1 MAQKYGVASDY
12 IKYTSR
18 IKSDTSDGVAV
29 EASQVVDLE
38 EDKLQSD
45 INKELKASIASASG
59 NTYSKSEIDSKDSA
73 TLTSAKRYA
82 DTKKTEA
89 VSAAATDATTK
100 ANSALASAKSYADE
114 KVSALGSV
122 YTTKGSC
129 TAAQLKALTS
139 AKAGDVWNITD
150 AINIDGKAYPAGV
163 NVVCVTAFS
172 AAIDPAATKNWDA
185 LQGLQDLTSYAKK
198 SEIED
203 TAVANVKFAQEED
216 VPQDNG
222 VSFKKTITYVNGRE
236 ATTESDFNLLPATS
250 TKAGVMSA
258 ADKVKLDAV
267 DGKIGDVQI
276 TKTGTG
282 YKITDEYDAH
292 PVNIGSNTNIGE
304 NVIISGAAI
313 IGTDD
318 RGGGLF
324 IKLGTTGNINEGPS
338 SFICIGAELNN
349 GVKIGTNDYDKF
361 YLGNKN
367 NDASTIGVNSHI
379 GDNIT
384 IGTGAII
391 SSGAELNN
399 GIIIGTGDNDSF
411 VFTGNNAGPYNSKI
425 GKDIEI
431 SRGVS
436 LGTQT
441 NGEGYYVEG
450 IAFYGGTG
458 AFGMNSNGD
467 FSWTTDDHNISAMKT
482 AATTDDLSALATRV
496 STLED
501 LLKLA

>member
-1 MAQKYGVASDY
+1 MAKKYGVASDY

-59 NTYSKSEIDSKDSA
+59 NTYSKSEIDSKDTA
-73 TLTSAKRYA
+73 TLTSAKSYA
-82 DTKKTEA
+82 DTKKAEA

-100 ANSALASAKSYADE
+100 ANSALASAKSYADQ

-150 AINIDGKAYPAGV
+150 AISIDGKAYPAGV

-172 AAIDPAATKNWDA
+172 AAIDPATTKNWDA

-203 TAVANVKFAQEED
+203 VAVANVKFAQSEIAQE
-216 VPQDNG
+216 NS
-222 VSFKKTITYVNGRE
+222 VSFDKTITYANGRE
-236 ATTESDFNLLPATS
+236 ATTVDDLAILPATS

-267 DGKIGDVQI
+267 DGRVQGVKLSEDSEGIGGNFRIENLNGIKSAIIGSGACIYTSTTIGTSALIDENIQI
-276 TKTGTG
+276 LNEGKGCQLKSAHFGTEVII
-282 YKITDEYDAH
+282 KDN
-292 PVNIGSNTNIGE
+292 VNIGSNVGIGD
-304 NVIISGAAI
+304 NVEISNA
-313 IGTDD
+313 
-318 RGGGLF
+318 
-324 IKLGTTGNINEGPS
+324 
-338 SFICIGAELNN
+338 
-349 GVKIGTNDYDKF
+349 KIGT
-361 YLGNKN
+361 
-367 NDASTIGVNSHI
+367 A
-379 GDNIT
+379 T
-384 IGTGAII
+384 IGTSLQQIHNEFANKIAI
-391 SSGAELNN
+391 GN
-399 GIIIGTGDNDSF
+399 GVQI
-411 VFTGNNAGPYNSKI
+411 AQ
-425 GKDIEI
+425 
-431 SRGVS
+431 GV
-436 LGTQT
+436 
-441 NGEGYYVEG
+441 G
-450 IAFYGGTG
+450 IAVDDSCNLV
-458 AFGMNSNGD
+458 FGREIEGVYQTKEINA
-467 FSWTTDDHNISAMKT
+467 DDISA
-482 AATTDDLSALATRV
+482 LLTRV
-496 STLED
+496 SALED

>member
-1 MAQKYGVASDY
+1 MAKKYGVASDY

-59 NTYSKSEIDSKDSA
+59 NTYSKSEIDSKDTA
-73 TLTSAKRYA
+73 TLTSAKSYA

-89 VSAAATDATTK
+89 VNAAATDATTK
-100 ANSALASAKSYADE
+100 ANSALASAKSYADQ

-150 AINIDGKAYPAGV
+150 AITIDGKAYPAGV

-172 AAIDPAATKNWDA
+172 AAIDPATTKNWDA

-267 DGKIGDVQI
+267 DGKIGDV
-276 TKTGTG
+276 
-282 YKITDEYDAH
+282 KIVKEDEGVGGGFKILDINNHLNDA
-292 PVNIGSNTNIGE
+292 VIRSGVRVYG
-304 NVIISGAAI
+304 NVS
-313 IGTDD
+313 IGTDSYIQD
-318 RGGGLF
+318 GAGIGYRVKIQEGINIGTTAENAF
-324 IKLGTTGNINEGPS
+324 EISNSNNRNAKLGIYYGARIFTDAL
-338 SFICIGAELNN
+338 IGTN
-349 GVKIGTNDYDKF
+349 VKIGSDIEIGTHGESDTIIVRGID
-361 YLGNKN
+361 LGNK
-367 NDASTIGVNSHI
+367 IGFGLNS
-379 GDNIT
+379 
-384 IGTGAII
+384 
-391 SSGAELNN
+391 
-399 GIIIGTGDNDSF
+399 
-411 VFTGNNAGPYNSKI
+411 
-425 GKDIEI
+425 
-431 SRGVS
+431 
-436 LGTQT
+436 
-441 NGEGYYVEG
+441 
-450 IAFYGGTG
+450 
-458 AFGMNSNGD
+458 GD
-467 FSWTTDDHNISAMKT
+467 FKWKWENGVKT

-496 STLED
+496 SALED

>member
-1 MAQKYGVASDY
+1 MANKYGVASDY

-59 NTYSKSEIDSKDSA
+59 KTYSKSEIDSKDTA
-73 TLTSAKRYA
+73 TLTSAKSYA

-100 ANSALASAKSYADE
+100 ANSALASAKSYADQ

-150 AINIDGKAYPAGV
+150 AVTIDGKAYPAGV

-172 AAIDPAATKNWDA
+172 AAIDPATTKNWDA
-185 LQGLQDLTSYAKK
+185 LQGVQDLTPYAKK

-203 TAVANVKFAQEED
+203 TAVANVKFTQEED

-222 VSFKKTITYVNGRE
+222 VSFKKTITFVNGRE
-236 ATTESDFNLLPATS
+236 ATTESDLGILPATS
-250 TKAGVMSA
+250 TTAGVMSA

-267 DGKIGDVQI
+267 DGRIQ
-276 TKTGTG
+276 
-282 YKITDEYDAH
+282 
-292 PVNIGSNTNIGE
+292 
-304 NVIISGAAI
+304 
-313 IGTDD
+313 
-318 RGGGLF
+318 
-324 IKLGTTGNINEGPS
+324 
-338 SFICIGAELNN
+338 
-349 GVKIGTNDYDKF
+349 GVKIERLETDKIQISEEGGYHSYGTSVIGKSLNIGDRVKIADGFAVGEYVSIGNNTYISEVTISGGLESYDGVILGTN
-361 YLGNKN
+361 
-367 NDASTIGVNSHI
+367 SIGTNLQGVHQAFGTKI
-379 GDNIT
+379 A
-384 IGTGAII
+384 IGTGVQIAQ
-391 SSGAELNN
+391 GV
-399 GIIIGTGDNDSF
+399 GIAVNED
-411 VFTGNNAGPYNSKI
+411 
-425 GKDIEI
+425 
-431 SRGVS
+431 VS
-436 LGTQT
+436 L
-441 NGEGYYVEG
+441 V
-450 IAFYGGTG
+450 YGREIGG
-458 AFGMNSNGD
+458 VYQ
-467 FSWTTDDHNISAMKT
+467 MKI
-482 AATTDDLSALATRV
+482 AATADDITALGNRV
-496 STLED
+496 TALED

>member
-1 MAQKYGVASDY
+1 MAKKYGVASDY

-38 EDKLQSD
+38 QDKLQSD

-59 NTYSKSEIDSKDSA
+59 NTYSKGQIDSKDTA
-73 TLTSAKRYA
+73 TLTSAKSYA

-100 ANSALASAKSYADE
+100 ANSALASAKSYADQ

-150 AINIDGKAYPAGV
+150 AVTIDGKAYPAGV

-172 AAIDPAATKNWDA
+172 AAIDPATTKNWDA
-185 LQGLQDLTSYAKK
+185 LQGVQDLTPYAKK
-198 SEIED
+198 SEIESE
-203 TAVANVKFAQEED
+203 AVANVKFTQEED

-222 VSFKKTITYVNGRE
+222 VSFKKTITFVNGRE

-267 DGKIGDVQI
+267 DGRIQ
-276 TKTGTG
+276 
-282 YKITDEYDAH
+282 
-292 PVNIGSNTNIGE
+292 
-304 NVIISGAAI
+304 
-313 IGTDD
+313 
-318 RGGGLF
+318 
-324 IKLGTTGNINEGPS
+324 
-338 SFICIGAELNN
+338 
-349 GVKIGTNDYDKF
+349 GVKIAKEESPYKGYRISDLNGLNIVTIKPGVRILDNA
-361 YLGNKN
+361 YLGT
-367 NDASTIGVNSHI
+367 DVTISEGANIGYQVNIADDVRIGKTGSDDDVEIHI
-379 GDNIT
+379 GTKTEDNNIQLSKNLRIGSDIPLNIRGHQDNIVGVT
-384 IGTGAII
+384 IGTNRGFGID
-391 SSGAELNN
+391 SSGIFTWGIN
-399 GIIIGTGDNDSF
+399 G
-411 VFTGNNAGPYNSKI
+411 SK
-425 GKDIEI
+425 
-431 SRGVS
+431 
-436 LGTQT
+436 
-441 NGEGYYVEG
+441 
-450 IAFYGGTG
+450 
-458 AFGMNSNGD
+458 
-467 FSWTTDDHNISAMKT
+467 KT
-482 AATTDDLSALATRV
+482 AATTDDLSALETRV
-496 STLED
+496 SALED

>member
-1 MAQKYGVASDY
+1 MAKKYGVASDY

-59 NTYSKSEIDSKDSA
+59 KTYSKIEIDSKDTA
-73 TLTSAKRYA
+73 TLTSAKSYA

-100 ANSALASAKSYADE
+100 ANSALASAKSYADQ

-150 AINIDGKAYPAGV
+150 AITIDGKAYPAGV

-172 AAIDPAATKNWDA
+172 AAIDPATTKNWDA
-185 LQGLQDLTSYAKK
+185 LQGVQDLTPYAKK
-198 SEIED
+198 SEIEE

-222 VSFKKTITYVNGRE
+222 VSFKKTIIYVNGRE
-236 ATTESDFNLLPATS
+236 AITESDFNLLPATS

-258 ADKVKLDAV
+258 ADKAKLDAV
-267 DGKIGDVQI
+267 DGKIGDVKIKIEQDLGYAI
-276 TKTGTG
+276 TKNSETSFGTSVIG
-282 YKITDEYDAH
+282 KNA
-292 PVNIGSNTNIGE
+292 NIGKSALIGE
-304 NVIISGAAI
+304 NA
-313 IGTDD
+313 
-318 RGGGLF
+318 
-324 IKLGTTGNINEGPS
+324 KLGQNAVIQEGIS
-338 SFICIGAELNN
+338 
-349 GVKIGTNDYDKF
+349 IGTNSGKENFCISRGGTLAEIGYNVSI
-361 YLGNKN
+361 NK
-367 NDASTIGVNSHI
+367 GVE
-379 GDNIT
+379 
-384 IGTGAII
+384 IGTGVCIGSDINLGQEGSQQNIFGVNMGTSKGLGIDI
-391 SSGAELNN
+391 S
-399 GIIIGTGDNDSF
+399 
-411 VFTGNNAGPYNSKI
+411 GNFIWETRGSK
-425 GKDIEI
+425 
-431 SRGVS
+431 
-436 LGTQT
+436 
-441 NGEGYYVEG
+441 
-450 IAFYGGTG
+450 
-458 AFGMNSNGD
+458 
-467 FSWTTDDHNISAMKT
+467 KT
-482 AATTDDLSALATRV
+482 AATTDDLSALTTRV
-496 STLED
+496 TALED

>member
-1 MAQKYGVASDY
+1 MAKKYGVASDY

-59 NTYSKSEIDSKDSA
+59 KTYSKSEIDGKDTA
-73 TLTSAKRYA
+73 TLTSAKSYA

-100 ANSALASAKSYADE
+100 ANSALASAKSYADQ

-150 AINIDGKAYPAGV
+150 AITIDGKAYPAGV

-267 DGKIGDVQI
+267 DGKIGDVKIKIEQDLGYAI
-276 TKTGTG
+276 AKNSEPSFGTSVIG
-282 YKITDEYDAH
+282 KNA
-292 PVNIGSNTNIGE
+292 NIGISALIGE
-304 NVIISGAAI
+304 NAKLGQNAVIQEEIS
-313 IGTDD
+313 IGTDSEND
-318 RGGGLF
+318 NFYISRGGTLAAIGY
-324 IKLGTTGNINEGPS
+324 NVSINK
-338 SFICIGAELNN
+338 
-349 GVKIGTNDYDKF
+349 GV
-361 YLGNKN
+361 
-367 NDASTIGVNSHI
+367 V
-379 GDNIT
+379 
-384 IGTGAII
+384 IGTGV
-391 SSGAELNN
+391 S
-399 GIIIGTGDNDSF
+399 IGS
-411 VFTGNNAGPYNSKI
+411 
-425 GKDIEI
+425 DIELGQEGSQQNIFGVIMGTSKGLGIDI
-431 SRGVS
+431 SGNFIWETRG
-436 LGTQT
+436 
-441 NGEGYYVEG
+441 YK
-450 IAFYGGTG
+450 
-458 AFGMNSNGD
+458 
-467 FSWTTDDHNISAMKT
+467 KT
-482 AATTDDLSALATRV
+482 AATTDELSDLARRV
-496 STLED
+496 SALED

>member
-1 MAQKYGVASDY
+1 MAKKYGVASDY

-59 NTYSKSEIDSKDSA
+59 KTYSKSEIDGKDTA
-73 TLTSAKRYA
+73 TLTSAKSYA

-89 VSAAATDATTK
+89 VNAAATDATTK
-100 ANSALASAKSYADE
+100 ANSALASAKSYADQ

-150 AINIDGKAYPAGV
+150 AITIDGKAYPAGV

-222 VSFKKTITYVNGRE
+222 VSFKKTITFVNGRE
-236 ATTESDFNLLPATS
+236 ATTESDLGILPATS

-267 DGKIGDVQI
+267 DGRIQGVKIVKSDSYNTYNISDLNGKNSAYIRPGVQI
-276 TKTGTG
+276 NDRVSIGTDSYIQDGVGIG
-282 YKITDEYDAH
+282 YRVKIQEGINIGTTADNGFDISNSNDPSARVGIYYGARIFTDAMIGTN
-292 PVNIGSNTNIGE
+292 VKIGSNIE
-304 NVIISGAAI
+304 
-313 IGTDD
+313 
-318 RGGGLF
+318 
-324 IKLGTTGNINEGPS
+324 
-338 SFICIGAELNN
+338 IGAHGQSDTILVRGLDLDNNVGFGLSSGDFKWKWEN
-349 GVKIGTNDYDKF
+349 GV
-361 YLGNKN
+361 
-367 NDASTIGVNSHI
+367 
-379 GDNIT
+379 
-384 IGTGAII
+384 
-391 SSGAELNN
+391 
-399 GIIIGTGDNDSF
+399 
-411 VFTGNNAGPYNSKI
+411 
-425 GKDIEI
+425 
-431 SRGVS
+431 
-436 LGTQT
+436 
-441 NGEGYYVEG
+441 
-450 IAFYGGTG
+450 
-458 AFGMNSNGD
+458 
-467 FSWTTDDHNISAMKT
+467 KT
-482 AATTDDLSALATRV
+482 AATTDDISALASRV
-496 STLED
+496 SALED

>member
-1 MAQKYGVASDY
+1 MAKKYGVASDY

-59 NTYSKSEIDSKDSA
+59 NTYSKSEIDGKDTA
-73 TLTSAKRYA
+73 TLTSAKSYA

-150 AINIDGKAYPAGV
+150 SISIDGKAYPAGV

-203 TAVANVKFAQEED
+203 VAVANVKFAQEED
-216 VPQDNG
+216 VPQDNA

-236 ATTESDFNLLPATS
+236 ATTESDFNLLPVTS

-267 DGKIGDVQI
+267 DGRIQGVIIERTQNYIQFSEEGGYSSFGTSVIGKSI
-276 TKTGTG
+276 
-282 YKITDEYDAH
+282 
-292 PVNIGSNTNIGE
+292 NIGHRVVIADDFEVEE
-304 NVIISGAAI
+304 NVRIGKSTYISGGLDI
-313 IGTDD
+313 NDGFESN
-318 RGGGLF
+318 GGVM
-324 IKLGTTGNINEGPS
+324 LGTNS
-338 SFICIGAELNN
+338 
-349 GVKIGTNDYDKF
+349 IGTNLLQINQNFPTKIAI
-361 YLGNKN
+361 GAGVHIAKGVGITV
-367 NDASTIGVNSHI
+367 NDEGVLVWGKEI
-379 GDNIT
+379 E
-384 IGTGAII
+384 GAYQVN
-391 SSGAELNN
+391 L
-399 GIIIGTGDNDSF
+399 
-411 VFTGNNAGPYNSKI
+411 
-425 GKDIEI
+425 
-431 SRGVS
+431 
-436 LGTQT
+436 
-441 NGEGYYVEG
+441 
-450 IAFYGGTG
+450 
-458 AFGMNSNGD
+458 
-467 FSWTTDDHNISAMKT
+467 
-482 AATTDDLSALATRV
+482 AATANDISALARRV
-496 STLED
+496 SALED

>member
-1 MAQKYGVASDY
+1 MAKKYGVASDY

-59 NTYSKSEIDSKDSA
+59 NTYSKSEIDSKDAA
-73 TLTSAKRYA
+73 TLTSAKSYA
-82 DTKKTEA
+82 DTKKAEA

-100 ANSALASAKSYADE
+100 ANSALASAKSYADK

-150 AINIDGKAYPAGV
+150 AITIDGKAYPAGV

-172 AAIDPAATKNWDA
+172 AAIDPATTKNWDA

-203 TAVANVKFAQEED
+203 VAVANVKFAQEEFA
-216 VPQDNG
+216 QDNG
-222 VSFKKTITYVNGRE
+222 VSFKKTITFVNGRE
-236 ATTESDFNLLPATS
+236 ATTESDLGILPATS
-250 TKAGVMSA
+250 TTAGVMSA

-267 DGKIGDVQI
+267 DGRIQ
-276 TKTGTG
+276 
-282 YKITDEYDAH
+282 
-292 PVNIGSNTNIGE
+292 
-304 NVIISGAAI
+304 
-313 IGTDD
+313 
-318 RGGGLF
+318 
-324 IKLGTTGNINEGPS
+324 
-338 SFICIGAELNN
+338 
-349 GVKIGTNDYDKF
+349 GVKIERSQTDKIQISEEGGYHSYGTSVIGKSLNIGDRVTIADGFTAGKYVSIGNSTYISNVTISGGLDSYDGVILGTNSIGTNL
-361 YLGNKN
+361 LGINQTFNEKI
-367 NDASTIGVNSHI
+367 A
-379 GDNIT
+379 
-384 IGTGAII
+384 IGTGVHIAQ
-391 SSGAELNN
+391 
-399 GIIIGTGDNDSF
+399 
-411 VFTGNNAGPYNSKI
+411 
-425 GKDIEI
+425 
-431 SRGVS
+431 GV
-436 LGTQT
+436 
-441 NGEGYYVEG
+441 G
-450 IAFYGGTG
+450 IAI
-458 AFGMNSNGD
+458 
-467 FSWTTDDHNISAMKT
+467 DDDGILNWGRDMQGSYTIKK

-496 STLED
+496 SALED

>member
-1 MAQKYGVASDY
+1 MAKKYGVASDY

-59 NTYSKSEIDSKDSA
+59 NTYSKSEIDGKDTA
-73 TLTSAKRYA
+73 TLTSAKSYA

-89 VSAAATDATTK
+89 VNAAATDATTK
-100 ANSALASAKSYADE
+100 ANSALASAKSYADQ

-150 AINIDGKAYPAGV
+150 AITIDGKAYPAGV

-172 AAIDPAATKNWDA
+172 AAIDPATTKNWDA

-203 TAVANVKFAQEED
+203 VAVANVKFAQSEIAQE
-216 VPQDNG
+216 NSI
-222 VSFKKTITYVNGRE
+222 SFDKTITYANGRE
-236 ATTESDFNLLPATS
+236 ATTVDDLAILPATS

-267 DGKIGDVQI
+267 DGKIGDVKIAKESVEYGEGYQFSKLNGENIAIIRPGVQI
-276 TKTGTG
+276 FGEVHIGTNASIGEGAKIGVADIKNDVHIGYKVHIEDDAYISKVGSDADVEIRFGTKTEDNCIQFC
-282 YKITDEYDAH
+282 KALR
-292 PVNIGSNTNIGE
+292 IGSSIPL
-304 NVIISGAAI
+304 NVSGHESDI
-313 IGTDD
+313 VGVTIGTDKGLGMD
-318 RGGGLF
+318 SGGNF
-324 IKLGTTGNINEGPS
+324 IW
-338 SFICIGAELNN
+338 
-349 GVKIGTNDYDKF
+349 
-361 YLGNKN
+361 
-367 NDASTIGVNSHI
+367 
-379 GDNIT
+379 
-384 IGTGAII
+384 
-391 SSGAELNN
+391 
-399 GIIIGTGDNDSF
+399 GIHG
-411 VFTGNNAGPYNSKI
+411 SK
-425 GKDIEI
+425 
-431 SRGVS
+431 
-436 LGTQT
+436 
-441 NGEGYYVEG
+441 
-450 IAFYGGTG
+450 
-458 AFGMNSNGD
+458 
-467 FSWTTDDHNISAMKT
+467 KT
-482 AATTDDLSALATRV
+482 AATTDDISGLKTNLSALATRV
-496 STLED
+496 SALED

>member
-1 MAQKYGVASDY
+1 MAKKYGVASDY

-59 NTYSKSEIDSKDSA
+59 KTYSKSEIDSKDAA
-73 TLTSAKRYA
+73 TLTSAKSYA

-100 ANSALASAKSYADE
+100 ANSALASAKSYADQ

-150 AINIDGKAYPAGV
+150 AISIDGKAYPAGV

-172 AAIDPAATKNWDA
+172 AAIDPATTKNWDA

-203 TAVANVKFAQEED
+203 VAVANVKFAQEEFA
-216 VPQDNG
+216 QDNG
-222 VSFKKTITYVNGRE
+222 VSFKKTITFVNGRE
-236 ATTESDFNLLPATS
+236 ATTESDLGILPATS
-250 TKAGVMSA
+250 TTAGVMSA

-267 DGKIGDVQI
+267 DGRIQGVKIVKSDSYNTYQISDLNGKNSAYIRPGVNINDRAYIGTDAQIATGAKIGVVDI
-276 TKTGTG
+276 KNS
-282 YKITDEYDAH
+282 
-292 PVNIGSNTNIGE
+292 VNIGYQVNIDNDVCISKTGSDDDVEIHIGTKTEDNNIQLSKALRIGSDIPLNTGGNEQNIVG
-304 NVIISGAAI
+304 VT
-313 IGTDD
+313 IGTDKGLGMD
-318 RGGGLF
+318 SGGNF
-324 IKLGTTGNINEGPS
+324 IW
-338 SFICIGAELNN
+338 
-349 GVKIGTNDYDKF
+349 
-361 YLGNKN
+361 
-367 NDASTIGVNSHI
+367 
-379 GDNIT
+379 
-384 IGTGAII
+384 
-391 SSGAELNN
+391 
-399 GIIIGTGDNDSF
+399 GIHG
-411 VFTGNNAGPYNSKI
+411 SK
-425 GKDIEI
+425 
-431 SRGVS
+431 
-436 LGTQT
+436 
-441 NGEGYYVEG
+441 
-450 IAFYGGTG
+450 
-458 AFGMNSNGD
+458 
-467 FSWTTDDHNISAMKT
+467 KT
-482 AATTDDLSALATRV
+482 AATTDDISGLTSNISALASRV
-496 STLED
+496 SALED

>member
-1 MAQKYGVASDY
+1 MAKNYGVASDY

-73 TLTSAKRYA
+73 TLTSAKSYA

-89 VSAAATDATTK
+89 VNAAATDATTK

-129 TAAQLKALTS
+129 TAAQLKTLTS

-150 AINIDGKAYPAGV
+150 AVTIDGKAYPAGV

-203 TAVANVKFAQEED
+203 TAVANVNFAQEED

-267 DGKIGDVQI
+267 DGKVGDVKI
-276 TKTGTG
+276 
-282 YKITDEYDAH
+282 YKDGQD
-292 PVNIGSNTNIGE
+292 
-304 NVIISGAAI
+304 
-313 IGTDD
+313 
-318 RGGGLF
+318 F
-324 IKLGTTGNINEGPS
+324 ILQNLS
-338 SFICIGAELNN
+338 
-349 GVKIGTNDYDKF
+349 D
-361 YLGNKN
+361 
-367 NDASTIGVNSHI
+367 
-379 GDNIT
+379 
-384 IGTGAII
+384 
-391 SSGAELNN
+391 
-399 GIIIGTGDNDSF
+399 
-411 VFTGNNAGPYNSKI
+411 
-425 GKDIEI
+425 
-431 SRGVS
+431 VS
-436 LGTQT
+436 LGTPVRI
-441 NGEGYYVEG
+441 GEGATIREGVSINDRASIGIDVNIGNNVRICDDVNIGTIAVGSDYDVEIVVGTKAEDNG
-450 IAFYGGTG
+450 IQLSKKLRIGSDIPLNVSGHESDIVGVTIGTDKG
-458 AFGMNSNGD
+458 LGISSDGNFIWGING
-467 FSWTTDDHNISAMKT
+467 SKKT
-482 AATTDDLSALATRV
+482 AATTDALSALATRV
-496 STLED
+496 SALED

>member
-1 MAQKYGVASDY
+1 MAKKYGVASDY

-59 NTYSKSEIDSKDSA
+59 KTYSKSEIDSKDTA
-73 TLTSAKRYA
+73 TLTSANSYA

-150 AINIDGKAYPAGV
+150 AITIDGKAYPAGV

-203 TAVANVKFAQEED
+203 VAVANVKFAQSEIAQE
-216 VPQDNG
+216 NSI
-222 VSFKKTITYVNGRE
+222 SFDKTITYANGRE
-236 ATTESDFNLLPATS
+236 ATTVDDLAILPATS

-267 DGKIGDVQI
+267 DGKIGDVEVGI
-276 TKTGTG
+276 DSGSFYIVNPKDSATFGT
-282 YKITDEYDAH
+282 
-292 PVNIGSNTNIGE
+292 
-304 NVIISGAAI
+304 
-313 IGTDD
+313 
-318 RGGGLF
+318 
-324 IKLGTTGNINEGPS
+324 
-338 SFICIGAELNN
+338 
-349 GVKIGTNDYDKF
+349 
-361 YLGNKN
+361 
-367 NDASTIGVNSHI
+367 STIGVRTKIGNDVYIFDSVSIGESTHI
-379 GDNIT
+379 EDNVN
-384 IGTGAII
+384 IGTSVEINKNVSIGEGVSIGI
-391 SSGAELNN
+391 GEGLDGGVVTIEKGFDSFGGVSIGTFVGTNLQELNN
-399 GIIIGTGDNDSF
+399 QIGAKVAIGSGVHIASNIGLAMTDNYTLMWGCD
-411 VFTGNNAGPYNSKI
+411 
-425 GKDIEI
+425 
-431 SRGVS
+431 
-436 LGTQT
+436 
-441 NGEGYYVEG
+441 
-450 IAFYGGTG
+450 GGGQYHTR
-458 AFGMNSNGD
+458 
-467 FSWTTDDHNISAMKT
+467 I
-482 AATTDDLSALATRV
+482 AATTDDISGLTSQISALATRV
-496 STLED
+496 SALED

>member
-1 MAQKYGVASDY
+1 MAKKYGVASDY

-59 NTYSKSEIDSKDSA
+59 KTYSKSEIDSKDTA
-73 TLTSAKRYA
+73 TLTSAKSYA

-150 AINIDGKAYPAGV
+150 AITIDGKAYPAGV

-267 DGKIGDVQI
+267 DGRIQGVKIYEDDTDGFIIQNTEFDNLKATIGTDVHI
-276 TKTGTG
+276 
-282 YKITDEYDAH
+282 ESA
-292 PVNIGSNTNIGE
+292 VNIGLGINIQVEGYGGTSLNGAHFGTEVRIKDNVAINGNVAIGE
-304 NVIISGAAI
+304 
-313 IGTDD
+313 
-318 RGGGLF
+318 
-324 IKLGTTGNINEGPS
+324 
-338 SFICIGAELNN
+338 
-349 GVKIGTNDYDKF
+349 GVEVSNAKIGT
-361 YLGNKN
+361 
-367 NDASTIGVNSHI
+367 A
-379 GDNIT
+379 T
-384 IGTGAII
+384 IGTSLQQIHNEFANKIAI
-391 SSGAELNN
+391 GN
-399 GIIIGTGDNDSF
+399 GVQI
-411 VFTGNNAGPYNSKI
+411 AQ
-425 GKDIEI
+425 
-431 SRGVS
+431 GV
-436 LGTQT
+436 
-441 NGEGYYVEG
+441 G
-450 IAFYGGTG
+450 IAVDDSCNLV
-458 AFGMNSNGD
+458 FGREIEGVYQTKEINA
-467 FSWTTDDHNISAMKT
+467 DDISA
-482 AATTDDLSALATRV
+482 LLTRV
-496 STLED
+496 SALED

>member
-1 MAQKYGVASDY
+1 MAKKYGVASDY

-59 NTYSKSEIDSKDSA
+59 KTYSKSEIDSKDAA
-73 TLTSAKRYA
+73 TLTSAKSYA

-100 ANSALASAKSYADE
+100 ANSALASAKSYADQ

-150 AINIDGKAYPAGV
+150 AITIDGKAYPAGV

-172 AAIDPAATKNWDA
+172 AAIDPATTKNWDA

-203 TAVANVKFAQEED
+203 VAVANVKFAQEED
-216 VPQDNG
+216 VPQNNG
-222 VSFKKTITYVNGRE
+222 VSFKKTITFVNGRE
-236 ATTESDFNLLPATS
+236 ATTESDLGILPATS

-267 DGKIGDVQI
+267 DGRIQGVKIYEDDTDGFIIQDTELDNLKTTIGTDVHI
-276 TKTGTG
+276 
-282 YKITDEYDAH
+282 ESA
-292 PVNIGSNTNIGE
+292 VNIGIGVNIGYNANIGADIKIKKQGNGASLNGVYIGSQAE
-304 NVIISGAAI
+304 LSDNAQIKRNVLIHEEVEIGNNAT
-313 IGTDD
+313 IGTD
-318 RGGGLF
+318 
-324 IKLGTTGNINEGPS
+324 
-338 SFICIGAELNN
+338 
-349 GVKIGTNDYDKF
+349 
-361 YLGNKN
+361 
-367 NDASTIGVNSHI
+367 
-379 GDNIT
+379 T
-384 IGTGAII
+384 IGT
-391 SSGAELNN
+391 SL
-399 GIIIGTGDNDSF
+399 
-411 VFTGNNAGPYNSKI
+411 
-425 GKDIEI
+425 IEI
-431 SRGVS
+431 RNNYAGKIAIGNGVQIS
-436 LGTQT
+436 KG
-441 NGEGYYVEG
+441 VG
-450 IAFYGGTG
+450 ISVDDDCNLV
-458 AFGMNSNGD
+458 FGREIQGSYQ
-467 FSWTTDDHNISAMKT
+467 MKT
-482 AATTDDLSALATRV
+482 AATTDALSALATRV
-496 STLED
+496 SALED

>member
-1 MAQKYGVASDY
+1 MAKKYGAASDY

-59 NTYSKSEIDSKDSA
+59 NTYSKSEIDSKDTA
-73 TLTSAKRYA
+73 TLTSAKSYA

-89 VSAAATDATTK
+89 VNAAATDATTK
-100 ANSALASAKSYADE
+100 ANSALASAKSYADQ

-150 AINIDGKAYPAGV
+150 AITIDGKAYPAGV

-172 AAIDPAATKNWDA
+172 AAIDPATTKNWDA

-203 TAVANVKFAQEED
+203 VAVANVKFAQSEIAQE
-216 VPQDNG
+216 NSI
-222 VSFKKTITYVNGRE
+222 SFDKTITYANGRE
-236 ATTESDFNLLPATS
+236 ATTVDDLAILPATS

-267 DGKIGDVQI
+267 DGRIHGVKIYEDDTDGFIIQDTEFDNLKATIGTDVHI
-276 TKTGTG
+276 
-282 YKITDEYDAH
+282 ESA
-292 PVNIGSNTNIGE
+292 VNIGNTINIQREGDGGVSLNGAHFGTEVRIEGNVAIGE
-304 NVIISGAAI
+304 HVEVSNA
-313 IGTDD
+313 
-318 RGGGLF
+318 
-324 IKLGTTGNINEGPS
+324 
-338 SFICIGAELNN
+338 
-349 GVKIGTNDYDKF
+349 KIGT
-361 YLGNKN
+361 
-367 NDASTIGVNSHI
+367 A
-379 GDNIT
+379 T
-384 IGTGAII
+384 IGTSLQQIHNEFADKIAIGNGVQI
-391 SSGAELNN
+391 S
-399 GIIIGTGDNDSF
+399 
-411 VFTGNNAGPYNSKI
+411 K
-425 GKDIEI
+425 
-431 SRGVS
+431 GV
-436 LGTQT
+436 
-441 NGEGYYVEG
+441 G
-450 IAFYGGTG
+450 IAVDDSCNLV
-458 AFGMNSNGD
+458 FGREIEGVYQTKEINA
-467 FSWTTDDHNISAMKT
+467 DDISA
-482 AATTDDLSALATRV
+482 LLTRV
-496 STLED
+496 SALED

>member
-1 MAQKYGVASDY
+1 MAKKYGVASDY

-59 NTYSKSEIDSKDSA
+59 KTYSKSEIDGKDTA
-73 TLTSAKRYA
+73 TLTSAKSYA

-100 ANSALASAKSYADE
+100 ANSALASAKRYADQ

-150 AINIDGKAYPAGV
+150 AITIDGKAYPAGV

-172 AAIDPAATKNWDA
+172 AAIDPATTKNWDA
-185 LQGLQDLTSYAKK
+185 LQGLQDLTSYAKW
-198 SEIED
+198 SQVEEAAISDVEFERDVAGED
-203 TAVANVKFAQEED
+203 N
-216 VPQDNG
+216 
-222 VSFKKTITYVNGRE
+222 SYIFKKTLTYVGGTKRKV
-236 ATTESDFNLLPATS
+236 DFGIVLDPATS

-267 DGKIGDVQI
+267 AGKIGDVSI
-276 TKTGTG
+276 SKTSTG
-282 YKITDEYDAH
+282 YEITDGRN
-292 PVNIGSNTNIGE
+292 PVKLGSNTEIGD
-304 NVIISGAAI
+304 NVIVHRAAV
-313 IGTDD
+313 IGTDEK
-318 RGGGLF
+318 GGGLVL
-324 IKLGTTGNINEGPS
+324 KVGTIGDTNIPS
-338 SFICIGAELNN
+338 SFISIGAELNN
-349 GVKIGTNDYDKF
+349 GVKIGTGEDDSFSFQTGDYTS
-361 YLGNKN
+361 L
-367 NDASTIGVNSHI
+367 
-379 GDNIT
+379 
-384 IGTGAII
+384 IGTGIYLKR
-391 SSGAELNN
+391 E
-399 GIIIGTGDNDSF
+399 
-411 VFTGNNAGPYNSKI
+411 VF
-425 GKDIEI
+425 
-431 SRGVS
+431 
-436 LGTQT
+436 LGTQN
-441 NGEGYYVEG
+441 NGESLNVAG
-450 IAFYGGTG
+450 IAFNGGTG
-458 AFGMNSNGD
+458 AFGMNRNGE
-467 FSWTTDDHNISAMKT
+467 FSWTINDQDISAMKT

-496 STLED
+496 SALED

>member
-1 MAQKYGVASDY
+1 MAKKYGVASDY

-59 NTYSKSEIDSKDSA
+59 NTYSKSEIDGKDTA
-73 TLTSAKRYA
+73 TLTSAKSYA

-89 VSAAATDATTK
+89 VNAAATDAATK
-100 ANSALASAKSYADE
+100 ANAALASAKSYADQ

-150 AINIDGKAYPAGV
+150 AVTIDGKAYPAGV

-203 TAVANVKFAQEED
+203 TAVANVKFVQEED

-236 ATTESDFNLLPATS
+236 ATTEMDLGILSATS

-267 DGKIGDVQI
+267 DGRIQGVKIYESSTDGFIIQNAEYDNLKATIGTDVHIESAVNIRTGANIGINANIGDDIKIKTQGNGASLNGVYIGSQAELSDNAQI
-276 TKTGTG
+276 KRNVLI
-282 YKITDEYDAH
+282 YEE
-292 PVNIGSNTNIGE
+292 VNIGNHAT
-304 NVIISGAAI
+304 
-313 IGTDD
+313 IGTD
-318 RGGGLF
+318 
-324 IKLGTTGNINEGPS
+324 S
-338 SFICIGAELNN
+338 
-349 GVKIGTNDYDKF
+349 IGTNILGIHEA
-361 YLGNKN
+361 YLGKI
-367 NDASTIGVNSHI
+367 AIG
-379 GDNIT
+379 
-384 IGTGAII
+384 
-391 SSGAELNN
+391 N
-399 GIIIGTGDNDSF
+399 GVQI
-411 VFTGNNAGPYNSKI
+411 AQ
-425 GKDIEI
+425 
-431 SRGVS
+431 GV
-436 LGTQT
+436 
-441 NGEGYYVEG
+441 G
-450 IAFYGGTG
+450 IAVNDEGVLVWGKEIEGSYQV
-458 AFGMNSNGD
+458 NV
-467 FSWTTDDHNISAMKT
+467 
-482 AATTDDLSALATRV
+482 AATANDISALARRV
-496 STLED
+496 SALED

>member
-1 MAQKYGVASDY
+1 MAKKYGVASDY

-38 EDKLQSD
+38 QDKLQSD

-73 TLTSAKRYA
+73 TLTSAKSYA

-89 VSAAATDATTK
+89 VSAAATDAATK

-150 AINIDGKAYPAGV
+150 AISIDGKAYPAGV

-172 AAIDPAATKNWDA
+172 AAIDPATTKNWDA
-185 LQGLQDLTSYAKK
+185 LQGVQDLTPYAKK

-203 TAVANVKFAQEED
+203 TAVANVKFAQSEIAQE
-216 VPQDNG
+216 NS
-222 VSFKKTITYVNGRE
+222 VSFDKTITYANGRE
-236 ATTESDFNLLPATS
+236 ATTVDDLAIFPATS

-267 DGKIGDVQI
+267 AGRVQGVKLSEDSEGIGGNFRIENLNGTKSAIIGSGAYIYTRTTIGTSALIDENIQILNEGKGCQL
-276 TKTGTG
+276 KSAHFGTEVF
-282 YKITDEYDAH
+282 INDN
-292 PVNIGSNTNIGE
+292 VNIGSNVGIGK
-304 NVIISGAAI
+304 NV
-313 IGTDD
+313 
-318 RGGGLF
+318 
-324 IKLGTTGNINEGPS
+324 
-338 SFICIGAELNN
+338 ELSNA
-349 GVKIGTNDYDKF
+349 KIGT
-361 YLGNKN
+361 
-367 NDASTIGVNSHI
+367 T
-379 GDNIT
+379 T
-384 IGTGAII
+384 IGTSLLKTHEDFADKIAIGNGVQITQGVGI
-391 SSGAELNN
+391 SV
-399 GIIIGTGDNDSF
+399 NDEG
-411 VFTGNNAGPYNSKI
+411 VLVWGREIEGVYQTKEINA
-425 GKDIEI
+425 
-431 SRGVS
+431 
-436 LGTQT
+436 
-441 NGEGYYVEG
+441 
-450 IAFYGGTG
+450 
-458 AFGMNSNGD
+458 
-467 FSWTTDDHNISAMKT
+467 DDISA
-482 AATTDDLSALATRV
+482 LLTRV
-496 STLED
+496 SALED

>member
-1 MAQKYGVASDY
+1 MAKKYGVASDY

-38 EDKLQSD
+38 QDKLQSD

-73 TLTSAKRYA
+73 TLTSAKSYA

-100 ANSALASAKSYADE
+100 ANSALASAKSYADQ

-150 AINIDGKAYPAGV
+150 AVTIDGKAYPAGV

-185 LQGLQDLTSYAKK
+185 LQGLQDLTSYAKW
-198 SEIED
+198 SQVEEAAISDVEFERDVAGED
-203 TAVANVKFAQEED
+203 NSYT
-216 VPQDNG
+216 
-222 VSFKKTITYVNGRE
+222 FKKTLTYVGGTKRE
-236 ATTESDFNLLPATS
+236 VDFGIILDPATS

-267 DGKIGDVQI
+267 DGRIQGVKIKKVGDYATIEDLDTPGFGTAISIGGGVKINKDAIIGEHAIIGENCTIGNRVLISDDLKIGTVHVGSDYAIKLKVGNDEEGIQI
-276 TKTGTG
+276 LQ
-282 YKITDEYDAH
+282 H
-292 PVNIGSNTNIGE
+292 VNIGSDITLNLGGHEHSIVGVT
-304 NVIISGAAI
+304 
-313 IGTDD
+313 IGTDKGLGMD
-318 RGGGLF
+318 SGGNF
-324 IKLGTTGNINEGPS
+324 IW
-338 SFICIGAELNN
+338 
-349 GVKIGTNDYDKF
+349 
-361 YLGNKN
+361 
-367 NDASTIGVNSHI
+367 
-379 GDNIT
+379 
-384 IGTGAII
+384 
-391 SSGAELNN
+391 
-399 GIIIGTGDNDSF
+399 GIHG
-411 VFTGNNAGPYNSKI
+411 SK
-425 GKDIEI
+425 
-431 SRGVS
+431 
-436 LGTQT
+436 
-441 NGEGYYVEG
+441 
-450 IAFYGGTG
+450 
-458 AFGMNSNGD
+458 
-467 FSWTTDDHNISAMKT
+467 KT
-482 AATTDDLSALATRV
+482 AATTDDLSALTSRV
-496 STLED
+496 SALED

>member
-1 MAQKYGVASDY
+1 MAKKYGVASDY

-59 NTYSKSEIDSKDSA
+59 KTYSKSEIDSKDAA
-73 TLTSAKRYA
+73 TLTSAKSYA

-100 ANSALASAKSYADE
+100 ANSALASAKSYADQ

-150 AINIDGKAYPAGV
+150 AISIDGKAYPAGV

-172 AAIDPAATKNWDA
+172 AAIDPATTKNWDA
-185 LQGLQDLTSYAKK
+185 LQGVQDLTPYAKK

-203 TAVANVKFAQEED
+203 VAVANVKFAQEED

-236 ATTESDFNLLPATS
+236 TTTESDLGILPATS

-267 DGKIGDVQI
+267 DGRVQGV
-276 TKTGTG
+276 KV
-282 YKITDEYDAH
+282 Y
-292 PVNIGSNTNIGE
+292 NSNTEGF
-304 NVIISGAAI
+304 IIQNAKYNSLKAV
-313 IGTDD
+313 IGTD
-318 RGGGLF
+318 
-324 IKLGTTGNINEGPS
+324 T
-338 SFICIGAELNN
+338 
-349 GVKIGTNDYDKF
+349 KIG
-361 YLGNKN
+361 
-367 NDASTIGVNSHI
+367 S
-379 GDNIT
+379 
-384 IGTGAII
+384 
-391 SSGAELNN
+391 
-399 GIIIGTGDNDSF
+399 
-411 VFTGNNAGPYNSKI
+411 NSKI
-425 GKDIEI
+425 GDSVNIGGNINIDNGVDLYDNIYI
-431 SRGVS
+431 SDGFESYEGVMLGTNSIGTNIQGVHQAFGTKIAIGTGVQIAQGVGIAVNEDVS
-436 LGTQT
+436 L
-441 NGEGYYVEG
+441 V
-450 IAFYGGTG
+450 YGREIGG
-458 AFGMNSNGD
+458 VYQ
-467 FSWTTDDHNISAMKT
+467 MKI
-482 AATTDDLSALATRV
+482 AATADDITALGNRV
-496 STLED
+496 TALED

>member
-1 MAQKYGVASDY
+1 MLNFINPEKMAKKYGVASDY

-59 NTYSKSEIDSKDSA
+59 NTYSKSEIDSKDAA
-73 TLTSAKRYA
+73 TLTSAKSYA

-100 ANSALASAKSYADE
+100 ANSALASAKSYADQ

-150 AINIDGKAYPAGV
+150 AITIDGKAYPAGV

-172 AAIDPAATKNWDA
+172 AAIDPATTKNWDA

-203 TAVANVKFAQEED
+203 TAVADVKFAQEED

-267 DGKIGDVQI
+267 DGRIQGVKIAKEEAPHNGFSISDLNGENI
-276 TKTGTG
+276 ALIRSGA
-282 YKITDEYDAH
+282 KIWDR
-292 PVNIGSNTNIGE
+292 VNIGTDAYIQDGARIGYRVKIQEGINIGTTAYNAFE
-304 NVIISGAAI
+304 ISNSNDRNARVGISYGAQIFTNAL
-313 IGTDD
+313 IGT
-318 RGGGLF
+318 
-324 IKLGTTGNINEGPS
+324 N
-338 SFICIGAELNN
+338 
-349 GVKIGTNDYDKF
+349 VKIG
-361 YLGNKN
+361 
-367 NDASTIGVNSHI
+367 S
-379 GDNIT
+379 
-384 IGTGAII
+384 
-391 SSGAELNN
+391 
-399 GIIIGTGDNDSF
+399 
-411 VFTGNNAGPYNSKI
+411 
-425 GKDIEI
+425 DIEI
-431 SRGVS
+431 GTHGQSDTILVRGLDLDNNV
-436 LGTQT
+436 G
-441 NGEGYYVEG
+441 
-450 IAFYGGTG
+450 
-458 AFGMNSNGD
+458 FGLSSGD
-467 FSWTTDDHNISAMKT
+467 FKWKWENGVKT
-482 AATTDDLSALATRV
+482 AATTDDLSALETRV
-496 STLED
+496 SALED